1 MARLS
6 GWLGCDVVPLPWV
19 EALCPAAVIGA
30 KLAEISFL
38 P

>member
-1 MARLS
+1 MVRLS
-6 GWLGCDVVPLPWV
+6 GWLGCGVVVLPLV

>member
-1 MARLS
+1 MVRLS
-6 GWLGCDVVPLPWV
+6 GWLGFGAVALPLV
-19 EALCPAAVIGA
+19 EALCAAELIGA

>member
-1 MARLS
+1 MVRLS
-6 GWLGCDVVPLPWV
+6 GWLGCDDVALPLV
-19 EALCPAAVIGA
+19 EALCTAAVIAA